1 MVSSALTQF
10 PVILPETL
18 TARRSVPTT
27 GLAREGRPVVQ
38 RRPSGWLRASRW
50 ARPVLPDPWERWT
63 GRVIPFDEQGRAL
76 LMHGH
81 EPHRPEQPYW
91 FSIGGAVEGDEDARR
106 AASRELF
113 EETGVRLSPEE
124 LHGPVLDETVEFSCA
139 GVRVVQ
145 HQEVFTCRLTS
156 SIALTLDGL
165 EPAEMATVDA
175 AQWVSLGLLEASGP
189 QIEGADLTDYGRRCL
204 AHLARRD

>member
-1 MVSSALTQF
+1 MASSVAMGS
-10 PVILPETL
+10 PG
-18 TARRSVPTT
+18 A
-27 GLAREGRPVVQ
+27 AC
-38 RRPSGWLRASRW
+38 
-50 ARPVLPDPWERWT
+50 PWERWT

-91 FSIGGAVEGDEDARR
+91 FSIGGALEGDEDARR
-106 AASRELF
+106 AASRKLF

-145 HQEVFTCRLTS
+145 HQEVFSCRLTS
-156 SIALTLDGL
+156 SIAPTLDGL
-165 EPAEMATVDA
+165 EAAEMATVDA
-175 AQWVSLGLLEASGP
+175 AQ
-189 QIEGADLTDYGRRCL
+189 
-204 AHLARRD
+204 